1 MVIVIMIKYKKTS
14 NPNVIKKIETI
25 ESEIRLDE
33 LEKQIQDL
41 KAQLDN
47 IPEPKTEPDQETLDF
62 WNEMM
67 LPPLRKEEL
76 EEELREKEE
85 LLKKL
90 KRL

>member
-1 MVIVIMIKYKKTS
+1 MIKYKKTN
-14 NPNVIKKIETI
+14 NPNIIKKIETI

-67 LPPLRKEEL
+67 PLANIEDIKIEL
-76 EEELREKEE
+76 KEKEK
-85 LLKKL
+85 LLAQLKKL
-90 KRL
+90 

>member
-67 LPPLRKEEL
+67 PLANIEDIKIEL
-76 EEELREKEE
+76 KEKEK
-85 LLKKL
+85 LLAQLKKL
-90 KRL
+90 

>member
-1 MVIVIMIKYKKTS
+1 MIKYKKTN
-14 NPNVIKKIETI
+14 NPNIIKKIETI

-67 LPPLRKEEL
+67 LPPPRKEAL

>member
-1 MVIVIMIKYKKTS
+1 MIKYKKTS
-14 NPNVIKKIETI
+14 NPNVIKKIEKI

-67 LPPLRKEEL
+67 PLANIEDIKIEL
-76 EEELREKEE
+76 KEKEK
-85 LLKKL
+85 LLAQLKKL
-90 KRL
+90 

>member
-1 MVIVIMIKYKKTS
+1 MVIVIMIKYKKTN
-14 NPNVIKKIETI
+14 NPNIIKKIETI

-67 LPPLRKEEL
+67 PLANIEDIKIEL
-76 EEELREKEE
+76 KEKEK
-85 LLKKL
+85 LLAQLKKL
-90 KRL
+90 

>member
-1 MVIVIMIKYKKTS
+1 MIKYKKTS

-67 LPPLRKEEL
+67 PLANIEDIKIEL
-76 EEELREKEE
+76 KEKEK
-85 LLKKL
+85 LLAQLKKL
-90 KRL
+90 

>member
-1 MVIVIMIKYKKTS
+1 MIKYKKTS

>member
-1 MVIVIMIKYKKTS
+1 MIKYKKTS

-47 IPEPKTEPDQETLDF
+47 ILEPKTEPDQETLDF

-67 LPPLRKEEL
+67 PLANIEDIKIEL
-76 EEELREKEE
+76 KEKEK
-85 LLKKL
+85 LLAQLKKL
-90 KRL
+90 

>member
-1 MVIVIMIKYKKTS
+1 MIKYKKTS

-62 WNEMM
+62 WDEMM